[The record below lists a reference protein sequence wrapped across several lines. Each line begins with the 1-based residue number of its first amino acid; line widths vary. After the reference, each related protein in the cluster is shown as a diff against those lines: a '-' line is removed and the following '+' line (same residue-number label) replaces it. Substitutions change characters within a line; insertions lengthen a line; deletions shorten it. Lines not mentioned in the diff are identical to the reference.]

1 MATTI
6 LALVSIIF
14 LEVFVYFVYKFVINS
29 SIQEILNRE
38 RNKHLLAIV
47 GKMECKE
54 KETDVKQQKKE
65 DKKEDKKEE
74 KKEEKEQ
81 EDFSLTPIQKQE
93 RGKMIDAINHHNGD
107 LRKAASRMRM
117 SHIIFYGKAK
127 EYKLIDML
135 KRGSNVLQKLERQ
148 LNYITL
154 RKKGCT
160 MIEAAYSLNI
170 SQQTADRYELV
181 YLNNK

>member
-6 LALVSIIF
+6 LAIVAIIF
-14 LEVFVYFVYKFVINS
+14 LVVFVYFVYKYVINS

-54 KETDVKQQKKE
+54 KETDVKQQ
-65 DKKEDKKEE
+65 KKEDKKEE

-107 LRKAASRMRM
+107 LRKAASRVRM

-135 KRGSNVLQKLERQ
+135 KRTTNVLQKLERQ

-160 MIEAAYSLNI
+160 MKEAAYSLNI
-170 SQQTADRYELV
+170 SQPTAEKYELV